1 MERQEAEAERSEDE
15 HGEAGAD
22 ESPNVL
28 EAAEA
33 EIGRLGSGG
42 SLRIPLVGEF
52 PTCLLIG
59 LAIFLAVFMAVWMLL
74 WALLGGIG
82 LGLGWILA
90 AAAAVWAFHAYA
102 RRDARAE
109 V

>member
-1 MERQEAEAERSEDE
+1 MDRQEAEAERTEDAQGDGRE
-15 HGEAGAD
+15 DG
-22 ESPNVL
+22 SPNVL

-42 SLRIPLVGEF
+42 SLKIPLVGDF
-52 PTCLLIG
+52 PIRLLLG

-74 WALLGGIG
+74 WALLGGTG

-90 AAAAVWAFHAYA
+90 GAAAVWAFHAYA

-109 V
+109 A